1 MKPLP
6 STLLLSLLLIH
17 LTSRL
22 PSHHVSLAAMHQSEA
37 GRLHST
43 IRSVKAE
50 NREKWTQVK
59 KAFTISKEVNMK
71 TLSLLRKEA
80 TEREEVLSATRVELE
95 ELKSTVSEVLQVMQ
109 KESAVHSPLKETPAQ
124 TQDDPD
130 TQAHTQQSLT
140 AALLSAFKSLSE
152 SLQEM
157 HRRYIIERD
166 EAWRLRGS
174 SSNSALAAAAVQRD
188 LGEDSVQDVH
198 NLCHDVDV

>member
-1 MKPLP
+1 
-6 STLLLSLLLIH
+6 
-17 LTSRL
+17 
-22 PSHHVSLAAMHQSEA
+22 MHQSEA

-95 ELKSTVSEVLQVMQ
+95 ELKSTVSEVLQVIQ
-109 KESAVHSPLKETPAQ
+109 KESAVHSPQNETPAQ

-130 TQAHTQQSLT
+130 TQAHKQQSLT
-140 AALLSAFKSLSE
+140 AALLTASKSLSE

-188 LGEDSVQDVH
+188 LGEDSVQDIH
-198 NLCHDVDV
+198 NPYHDVDV